1 MRKKKKTQR
10 NLLLLACILILIIII
25 CIILLLPKINKTSST
40 TNKIVGTWTTD
51 NVTKYEFNKDN
62 TGKLITSL
70 NSYEFTYEI
79 KDNNLSIDFKNEKS
93 EDSKYA
99 YKFDNDKLILEGDN
113 GKFTFSKIKD

>member
-40 TNKIVGTWTTD
+40 TDKIVGTWTTD

-79 KDNNLSIDFKNEKS
+79 KDDSLSIDFKNEKS
-93 EDSKYA
+93 EDSKYT